1 MKHPGTEW
9 GSQWRVVW
17 YNPSR
22 YNIPDMLPTAE
33 LCQWCDVVMYD
44 PIPNLPAQKVPTVL
58 LSAAETWCFTCQLF
72 QLSLS
77 GRQGTKHWN
86 SHFSTFEQSFSW
98 DGWRHQTMLQN
109 RGTQTCQEQSWD
121 CTCGRESRAAA
132 IAANVGTSDSLKWA
146 QMLKCR
152 LWIFF
157 ETSKLW
163 LKWIGISLSLNKHRL
178 GGKLLAEGMS
188 NQACSSS
195 RFEK

>member
-1 MKHPGTEW
+1 MW
-9 GSQWRVVW
+9 WCMIQ
-17 YNPSR
+17 Y
-22 YNIPDMLPTAE
+22 PTY
-33 LCQWCDVVMYD
+33 LLRKCPLFSFLLLRLDVS
-44 PIPNLPAQKVPTVL
+44 PASCSPEHF
-58 LSAAETWCFTCQLF
+58 SC
-72 QLSLS
+72 

>member
-1 MKHPGTEW
+1 M
-9 GSQWRVVW
+9 VW
-17 YNPSR
+17 CGDVWSNTQ
-22 YNIPDMLPTAE
+22 PTCSESAHCSPFCCWY
-33 LCQWCDVVMYD
+33 L
-44 PIPNLPAQKVPTVL
+44 IFHLPAVL
-58 LSAAETWCFTCQLF
+58 QSISAVE
-72 QLSLS
+72 
-77 GRQGTKHWN
+77 RQGTKHWN

-178 GGKLLAEGMS
+178 GGKLLAEGMR

>member
-22 YNIPDMLPTAE
+22 YKLPGMLPTAE
-33 LCQWCDVVMYD
+33 QCQWCDVVVYD

-109 RGTQTCQEQSWD
+109 RGTQTCQEQA
-121 CTCGRESRAAA
+121 E
-132 IAANVGTSDSLKWA
+132 IARVEGSPVQRPLLQMLAQVIASSGHRCWNVGSGFSL
-146 QMLKCR
+146 R
-152 LWIFF
+152 L
-157 ETSKLW
+157 
-163 LKWIGISLSLNKHRL
+163 LSCDWN
-178 GGKLLAEGMS
+178 G
-188 NQACSSS
+188 
-195 RFEK
+195 